1 MRRLMRP
8 TTKGKTM
15 RTNAMKAETISAMKA
30 RMSEAGWCGIDSI
43 ADACVDCE
51 NGADVAD
58 VLVNVIGI
66 ETGDTDVGP
75 VAAWKLI
82 CEWADG
88 GFADPAP
95 F

>member
-1 MRRLMRP
+1 
-8 TTKGKTM
+8 M

-43 ADACVDCE
+43 AGDCADCE
-51 NGADVAD
+51 DGADVAD

-66 ETGDTDVGP
+66 ETGDTDIGP
-75 VAAWKLI
+75 VAAWRLVK
-82 CEWADG
+82 EWADG
-88 GFADPAP
+88 DFAEPAP

>member
-1 MRRLMRP
+1 
-8 TTKGKTM
+8 M

-66 ETGDTDVGP
+66 ETGDTDIGP
-75 VAAWKLI
+75 VAAWRLVK
-82 CEWADG
+82 EWADG
-88 GFADPAP
+88 DFAEPAP